1 MTRRAGH
8 GGRNPRWARRVA
20 GVAGAAW
27 VVGTAELAW
36 ARIAPGPRTRDEV
49 LTMLWTSAA
58 LPPAA
63 VAHRLRGTLRA
74 RRLVAAQA
82 ATPGADGAP
91 VPARP
96 AAVLLDRDDTLVH
109 DVPYNGDPGL
119 VLARP
124 GVRRGLDRLRA
135 AGIPLAI
142 VSNQSGIAR
151 GLLTEAQVRAV
162 TDRVVEQLGPFDDV
176 RWCPH
181 APEARCACRKPRP
194 GMLLD
199 AAAAPRGRSRRA
211 APWSATSARTSRPRA
226 PRACAGIL
234 VPTDRTL
241 PDEIA
246 AAARGR
252 GDLRGGGR
260 APPRRRAR
268 GGRPGPHRPLA
279 ERVAA

>member
-1 MTRRAGH
+1 M
-8 GGRNPRWARRVA
+8 A

-74 RRLVAAQA
+74 RRLARRAGRDA
-82 ATPGADGAP
+82 RCGRCP

-109 DVPYNGDPGL
+109 DVPYNGDPEL

-135 AGIPLAI
+135 AGIPLASSRTRAGSPAGCSRRRRS
-142 VSNQSGIAR
+142 VRSRTASSSSSAR
-151 GLLTEAQVRAV
+151 STTSAGARTLPRT
-162 TDRVVEQLGPFDDV
+162 
-176 RWCPH
+176 
-181 APEARCACRKPRP
+181 RCACRKPRP

-199 AAAAPRGRSRRA
+199 AAAALGVDPVLCAMVGDIGADVEAARA
-211 APWSATSARTSRPRA
+211 AGMR
-226 PRACAGIL
+226 GLL

-241 PDEIA
+241 PDEVA
-246 AAARGR
+246 AAAEVAA
-252 GDLRGGGR
+252 DLRGGGR

-268 GGRPGPHRPLA
+268 RRRRPGSAPAAVA